1 MMVSLKCFREVIIL
15 LLLYVNMELIYSVL
29 IYILEYF
36 LIQLFFF
43 AIKHRLNFKLLLV
56 LLETLHSLKISTS
69 CSKLVLHYKILLQQI
84 KEFLFKWTFGLSEWN
99 MVLFHM
105 QCAFFHMHGGA
116 SGFFLKIHFQFWMMF
131 SLWPS
136 HFITINSL
144 LMRAAAEK
152 IASRLFCFGGVRKAK
167 AGMHLTVSLWYPPGS
182 SPRLCFAL
190 RRVQWGFSSCPCPA
204 AVKVLTLGP

>member
-1 MMVSLKCFREVIIL
+1 M
-15 LLLYVNMELIYSVL
+15 L

-36 LIQLFFF
+36 LMQLFFF
-43 AIKHRLNFKLLLV
+43 AIKHRLNFKLLLL
-56 LLETLHSLKISTS
+56 LLETLHSLKISKS

-105 QCAFFHMHGGA
+105 QCAFFHMHGGFR
-116 SGFFLKIHFQFWMMF
+116 FFLKIHFQFWMMF

-182 SPRLCFAL
+182 SSWLCFAL
-190 RRVQWGFSSCPCPA
+190 RRVRWVSPA
-204 AVKVLTLGP
+204 ALVPRLWRLLHWDPKQ